1 MNYKSIEDV
10 EACDIGRI
18 STGQDELDWMYGVST
33 INGQK
38 VWGMPVGKLSTWA
51 GEGGVGKSRLSISL
65 CRKKVQEGS
74 KILYLQS
81 EVDLSTL
88 AQWVGTSDT
97 NDDLRNFYCS
107 EATSLKEQTDIIKQL
122 KPELVIVDSVNKIK
136 EFGSGSASNIEKIID
151 AYREATNETG
161 CHVIFLCQLVKD
173 GSAKGSTALTHD
185 PDCVFFLTN
194 DSKGG
199 FKVSIP
205 KKHRYGR
212 TGKEYRGHWKHTEK
226 GVECVSKNR
235 LDDDRWF
242 DADGY
247 RQKIEITETKD
258 EIGFKIFSSM
268 PDHMYGEDVF
278 IESDIVP
285 MGSFPNTE
293 SGIVPMGTLY
303 SKPKLLENLPSTLET
318 CSPAVKEAYYT
329 LHPDQKP
336 KKVNKVIEFV
346 KRRWGIK

>member
-74 KILYLQS
+74 KILYIQS
-81 EVDLSTL
+81 EVDLPTL

-122 KPELVIVDSVNKIK
+122 KPELAVVDSVNKIK
-136 EFGSGSASNIEKIID
+136 EFGNGSASNIEKIID

-212 TGKEYRGHWKHTEK
+212 TGKEYRGHWRHTEE

-235 LDDDRWF
+235 FADDRWSVPDSYLDIDIQESF
-242 DADGY
+242 VNFGER
-247 RQKIEITETKD
+247 RQRSEFPAHNIFPMGSLPVSIDHHLANTEL
-258 EIGFKIFSSM
+258 G
-268 PDHMYGEDVF
+268 
-278 IESDIVP
+278 IVP
-285 MGSFPNTE
+285 MGS
-293 SGIVPMGTLY
+293 LY
-303 SKPKLLENLPSTLET
+303 SSPKLVENLPSTLET

-336 KKVNKVIEFV
+336 TFIKGVIKFV
-346 KRRWGIK
+346 KKNWGIK